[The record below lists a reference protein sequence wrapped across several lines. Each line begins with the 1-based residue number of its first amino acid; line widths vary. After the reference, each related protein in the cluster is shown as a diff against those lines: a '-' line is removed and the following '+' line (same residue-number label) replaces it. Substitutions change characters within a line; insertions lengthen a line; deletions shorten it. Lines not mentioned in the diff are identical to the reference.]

1 MRTRHV
7 VLAAM
12 ICGALVAAISCER
25 PTAPDGPSQRP
36 ESPTVT
42 HIDIDGPSSVT
53 PDSTTQYRA
62 IAHATDGTSR
72 DVTAQARWVSSD
84 SAVLSLTSG
93 GIAQARAVGES
104 QIMIQYLNLRADFG
118 VLVLSSGTYRI
129 AGVVRESGLPVAG
142 ATVEVVESPGTKMV
156 TDALGAYR
164 VYGVAGDIH
173 VRVTKD
179 GYKPLFSTV
188 TVGQNQ
194 TLDFALEPV
203 SPLADVSGLYSM
215 TLTADSCGVAPDAE
229 RTRTYD
235 AQVTQDG
242 PQLKVALS
250 GARFRTQGDRGDGF
264 TGRIAPD
271 GITFNL
277 TGWNEFVYD
286 DVYFSVVEILAE
298 NPSRLLTVS
307 GTVSATRSASGISG
321 FLNGNISA
329 VRALGQYS
337 NANWWS
343 CSSRTHQVVLV
354 RQ

>member
-1 MRTRHV
+1 VRAQHAFLSTTLCV
-7 VLAAM
+7 AV
-12 ICGALVAAISCER
+12 IAAISCQG
-25 PTAPDGPSQRP
+25 PTGPNGPSQSP
-36 ESPTVT
+36 ESLT

-53 PDSTTQYRA
+53 PDSTIQYRA
-62 IAHATDGTSR
+62 IAHVADGSSR

-84 SAVLSLTSG
+84 SAVLSLTPA
-93 GIAQARAVGES
+93 GIATAHAIGES
-104 QIMIQYLNLRADFG
+104 QITTQYLNLRAGFG
-118 VLVLSSGTYRI
+118 VLVLSSGTYRV

-142 ATVEVVESPGTKMV
+142 ATVEVVESPGTTTV

-164 VYGVAGDIH
+164 FYGVVGDIH

-179 GYKPLFSTV
+179 GYKPVSSTV
-188 TVGQNQ
+188 TVGENE
-194 TLDFALEPV
+194 TLDFALEPL
-203 SPLADVSGLYSM
+203 SPLADVSGLYTL
-215 TLTADSCGVAPDAE
+215 TLTADSCGVAPEAE

-242 PQLKVALS
+242 PQLKVVLS
-250 GARFRTQGDRGDGF
+250 GARFRTQGDRGNGF

-286 DVYFSVVEILAE
+286 DIYFSVVEVLAE
-298 NPSRLLTVS
+298 NPPRLLTVS
-307 GTVSATRSASGISG
+307 GTMSATRSASGISG

-337 NANWWS
+337 DFTWWS
-343 CSSRTHQVVLV
+343 CSSRKHQFVLV